1 MKHVL
6 EKLTSLL
13 GAPGILTEQSD
24 KEAYLHEWRG
34 RITSN
39 SPAVL
44 LPKNVAEVSEIVK
57 LCAAHNVPL
66 VPQSGNTGLVGASV
80 PPEDNSSLCLSLKRL
95 NKIRSFDAADFS
107 MVAEAG
113 CILQNVQQAASAQNR
128 LFAMTLASEGSACIG
143 GLAATNAGGSY
154 TLRYGN
160 MREQILGIEA
170 VLPDGSIWN
179 GLRSLRK
186 NNSGYDLKQLLIGSE
201 GTLGIITAATLK
213 LLPKPE
219 RVETALIALASPQAA
234 IDVLGRLRSASQDTL
249 AAFELMPRLAIDSAV
264 KHCQARKPFDAQE
277 HYEWTALIETHATSA
292 NGEGLSSMLE
302 PLLEKKLIQNAA
314 IADSIA
320 QHREFWALREA
331 IVEAQNRMGA
341 SLKHDISIPISKIA
355 ECISEGSKIVAKLAP
370 GARPYTFGHVGDGN
384 IHFNISQPEGPDKNK
399 DKDAF
404 IAQREIVASALHDL
418 VISLGGSISAEHGIG
433 RFKKA
438 EFHRTISPVELHAM
452 RAIKH
457 ALDPKGIMNPGVL
470 F

>member
-1 MKHVL
+1 MNDVIK
-6 EKLTSLL
+6 KLTALL
-13 GAPGILTEQSD
+13 GPSGILTEPSD

-34 RITSN
+34 RIQSK

-44 LPKNVAEVSEIVK
+44 LPKNTLEVSEIVK
-57 LCAAHNVPL
+57 LCAAHNTPL

-80 PPEDNSSLCLSLKRL
+80 PSEDNSSLCISLKRL

-113 CILQNVQQAASAQNR
+113 CILQTVQEAAFAQNR
-128 LFAMTLASEGSACIG
+128 LFAMTLASQGSACVG

-160 MREQILGIEA
+160 MREQILGLEV

-234 IDVLGRLRSASQDTL
+234 IDVLGKLRSASQDTL

-264 KHCQARKPFDAQE
+264 KHCNARTPFDDADN
-277 HYEWTALIETHATSA
+277 YEWIALIETHVTSA
-292 NGEGLSSMLE
+292 GGESLSSILE
-302 PLLEKKLIQNAA
+302 PFLEKSLIQNAA
-314 IADSIA
+314 IAESIA
-320 QHREFWALREA
+320 QNREFWALREA

-341 SLKHDISIPISKIA
+341 SLKHDISIPISQMPA
-355 ECISEGSKIVAKLAP
+355 CIDQGSRLVEKLVP
-370 GARPYTFGHVGDGN
+370 GARPYTFGHIGDGN
-384 IHFNISQPEGPDKNK
+384 IHFNISQPEGS

-404 IAQREIVASALHDL
+404 IAKRELVASALHDL
-418 VISLGGSISAEHGIG
+418 VISIGGSISAEHGIG

-438 EFHRTISPVELHAM
+438 EFHRTISPIELQTM
-452 RAIKH
+452 RSIKQT
-457 ALDPKGIMNPGVL
+457 LDPKGIMNPGVL

>member
-1 MKHVL
+1 MKAVL
-6 EKLTSLL
+6 EKLTALL
-13 GAPGILTEQSD
+13 GASGVLTEESD

-34 RITSN
+34 RITSK

-44 LPKNVAEVSEIVK
+44 LPKNTAEVSEIVK
-57 LCAAHNVPL
+57 LCAAHSIPL

-80 PPEDNSSLCLSLKRL
+80 PNEDNSSLCLSLKRM
-95 NKIRSFDAADFS
+95 NTIRNIDAADFS

-113 CILQNVQQAASAQNR
+113 CILQLVQEAAAAQNR

-143 GLAATNAGGSY
+143 GLTATNAGGSY

-160 MREQILGIEA
+160 MREQILGLEA

-219 RVETALIALASPQAA
+219 RIETALIALPSPQAA
-234 IDVLGRLRSASQDTL
+234 IDVLGKLRSATQDTL
-249 AAFELMPRLAIDSAV
+249 AAFELMPRVAIDSAV
-264 KHCQARKPFDAQE
+264 KYCNARKPFGAQE
-277 HYEWTALIETHATSA
+277 NYKWIALIETHATSGR
-292 NGEGLSSMLE
+292 GESLTSTLE
-302 PLLEKKLIQNAA
+302 PLLESNAIENAA
-314 IADSIA
+314 IGENIA
-320 QHREFWALREA
+320 QNRSFWALREA

-341 SLKHDISIPISKIA
+341 SLKHDISIPISQMA
-355 ECISEGSKIVAKLAP
+355 ACIEQGSIIVEKLVP
-370 GARPYTFGHVGDGN
+370 GARPYTFGHIGDGN
-384 IHFNISQPEGPDKNK
+384 IHFNISQAEGADN
-399 DKDAF
+399 DAF
-404 IAQREIVASALHDL
+404 IAKREVVASALHDL

-438 EFHRTISPVELHAM
+438 EFHRTISPVELELM
-452 RAIKH
+452 RNIKQT
-457 ALDPKGIMNPGVL
+457 LDPKNIMNPGVL